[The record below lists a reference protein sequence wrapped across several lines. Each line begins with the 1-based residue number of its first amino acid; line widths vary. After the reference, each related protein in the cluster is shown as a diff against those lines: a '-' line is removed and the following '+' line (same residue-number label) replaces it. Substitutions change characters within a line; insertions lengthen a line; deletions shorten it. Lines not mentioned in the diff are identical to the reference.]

1 MKKNSQSFSWF
12 QNIFPLGSQIPTAV
26 QAGIQYKLLL
36 LTCEGICPQRD
47 EWHPTNRFDGDRD
60 FPVCAK
66 GSTRCSGVSQWACCG
81 SRCYSILMR
90 MPGRSRSGSDLNR
103 FEKTSGY
110 AHGIVL
116 PARQNNFVD
125 GGLTQ
130 DDTDN
135 AEPIRVKDIY
145 PTLKLNLC
153 LRVPTR
159 TGKSRSPSFV
169 FDLDDCLTNQG
180 VRGLFPQG

>member
-1 MKKNSQSFSWF
+1 M
-12 QNIFPLGSQIPTAV
+12 
-26 QAGIQYKLLL
+26 
-36 LTCEGICPQRD
+36 
-47 EWHPTNRFDGDRD
+47 
-60 FPVCAK
+60 CAK
-66 GSTRCSGVSQWACCG
+66 GSTRCSGGLLWLQMLFD
-81 SRCYSILMR
+81 I
-90 MPGRSRSGSDLNR
+90 D
-103 FEKTSGY
+103 ED
-110 AHGIVL
+110 
-116 PARQNNFVD
+116 ARAVAIWLGPQPLRKNFR
-125 GGLTQ
+125 

-169 FDLDDCLTNQG
+169 FDVDDCLTNQG